1 MQSEAF
7 LKDQAQADKDHSTAG
22 YPKFE
27 ILVGDHSVKKVIMNG
42 LELPAVTS
50 VQLFMDRDSIAEVYI
65 TFVTPPENI
74 RVFEK
79 TEEDN
84 G

>member
-7 LKDQAQADKDHSTAG
+7 LKDQFQADKDHSTAG

-42 LELPAVTS
+42 MELPAVAIID
-50 VQLFMDRDSIAEVYI
+50 LFMDKDSLAEVYI
-65 TFVTPPENI
+65 MFVTPPENI

>member
-27 ILVGDHSVKKVIMNG
+27 ILVGDHSVKKVTMNG
-42 LELPAVTS
+42 LELQAVTS
-50 VQLFMDRDSIAEVYI
+50 VQLFMDKDSIAEVNI

-74 RVFEK
+74 RMFEK
-79 TEEDN
+79 TEKDN

>member
-1 MQSEAF
+1 MDAE
-7 LKDQAQADKDHSTAG
+7 KVKDHSTAG

-27 ILVGDHSVKKVIMNG
+27 FLVGEHSIEKVTMNG
-42 LELPAVTS
+42 LELPAVTN
-50 VQLFMDRDSIAEVYI
+50 VQLFMDKDSIAEVHI
-65 TFVTPPENI
+65 TFVTPLENI